1 MTSKREE
8 RTRRADVTEVIELDD
23 APADWRPDAIANN
36 GRALV
41 AGKPKSVENV
51 ATANK
56 KPQRIDE
63 GDEPDWPTKT
73 KQRLADGRSIVNV
86 TWFCENYGSRRIA
99 KKLTQVSRWAAME
112 RGLRECGIDEDEIE
126 RTMGELMGAFKESDT
141 AGQQKWSTIRKAVVR
156 RRSEA
161 DAFAHA
167 RKVEAEVVK
176 KFVGDRRKTSPVVA
190 GLIERRDHARVRPL
204 RAQGPVG
211 GRSTDA

>member
-1 MTSKREE
+1 M
-8 RTRRADVTEVIELDD
+8 RRLTGGQTQSQTTA
-23 APADWRPDAIANN
+23 
-36 GRALV
+36 ALW
-41 AGKPKSVENV
+41 SLESRSRVENV

-73 KQRLADGRSIVNV
+73 KQGLADGRSIVNV

-176 KFVGDRRKTSPVVA
+176 KFVGDRRSEPVSCWPYRA
-190 GLIERRDHARVRPL
+190 PGPRARETPSCARGRWADGLRTLEEWR
-204 RAQGPVG
+204 
-211 GRSTDA
+211 